1 MAMSSRADSSQEER
15 QIHFGNFKMRTNTS
29 FSLAV
34 NARVV
39 LNGNRVENG
48 IIAQKLSISS
58 EAKIN
63 TIHTSERER
72 KEREKQALPF
82 GGRIKMTDVITRLET
97 EKVKTEARDRFAE
110 TTSLQIK
117 NYCSI

>member
-1 MAMSSRADSSQEER
+1 MATSSRADSSQEER
-15 QIHFGNFKMRTNTS
+15 QVHFGNFKMRTNTS

-39 LNGNRVENG
+39 LNGNSRVENG
-48 IIAQKLSISS
+48 IIAQKLVIT

-82 GGRIKMTDVITRLET
+82 GGRIKML
-97 EKVKTEARDRFAE
+97 
-110 TTSLQIK
+110 
-117 NYCSI
+117 

>member
-1 MAMSSRADSSQEER
+1 
-15 QIHFGNFKMRTNTS
+15 MRTNTS

-39 LNGNRVENG
+39 LNGNSRVENG
-48 IIAQKLSISS
+48 IIAQKLVIT

-82 GGRIKMTDVITRLET
+82 GGRIKML
-97 EKVKTEARDRFAE
+97 
-110 TTSLQIK
+110 
-117 NYCSI
+117 

>member
-1 MAMSSRADSSQEER
+1 M
-15 QIHFGNFKMRTNTS
+15 
-29 FSLAV
+29 

-39 LNGNRVENG
+39 LNGNSRVENG
-48 IIAQKLSISS
+48 IIAQKLVIT

-82 GGRIKMTDVITRLET
+82 GGRIKML
-97 EKVKTEARDRFAE
+97 
-110 TTSLQIK
+110 
-117 NYCSI
+117 

>member
-15 QIHFGNFKMRTNTS
+15 QVHFGNFKMRTNTS

-39 LNGNRVENG
+39 LNGNSRVENG

-63 TIHTSERER
+63 TTHTSERER
-72 KEREKQALPF
+72 KERS
-82 GGRIKMTDVITRLET
+82 RLYPLE
-97 EKVKTEARDRFAE
+97 EE
-110 TTSLQIK
+110 
-117 NYCSI
+117 